1 MKILDKLKNALFEEE
16 YVEIEEK
23 PKKVKPEKQKK
34 EQPKR
39 DSFHKEEKKFV
50 EEKPIAKRIVP
61 TEKKENSVE
70 KEEKNEFIR
79 DNEFTK
85 PKEEP
90 KFTIVTDEDL
100 TVDDTKYQKPSVEK
114 EIISHKTRE
123 TIKREELYN
132 NKEQKEPEV
141 KLYQAKKTESY
152 LDNYTPHEYG
162 KYEKKKEKEVF
173 KPSPIISPIY
183 GIVSDTDQ
191 GVREQ
196 KQEIRLTSAISH
208 EKMDL
213 DEKKSFWRFN

>member
-34 EQPKR
+34 EQPKK

-100 TVDDTKYQKPSVEK
+100 TVDDTKYQKPPVEK

-162 KYEKKKEKEVF
+162 KYEKKKEK
-173 KPSPIISPIY
+173 
-183 GIVSDTDQ
+183 
-191 GVREQ
+191 
-196 KQEIRLTSAISH
+196 
-208 EKMDL
+208 
-213 DEKKSFWRFN
+213 